1 MARILVVDD
10 DAEQLRLR
18 RMILEK
24 HGHEVTVAACAAEA
38 LAVCKEQD
46 PRCVLMDLRMPTA
59 ADGLELIR
67 GIKSAKPATGVVVLT
82 GWAED
87 IEGKPERD
95 MVEEVFVKPAK
106 IERILAALGRLVML
120 ALAIVLA
127 GTGWAQ
133 TPARF
138 RVSNPRSEITAAIS
152 MSARGADWARTGS
165 EGVLARL
172 LVDGKARG
180 HAWVF
185 GEAAGEPVRVFLGQ
199 LPAGEHT
206 LKVEPV
212 KTESSPGLSL
222 EVGKVEFE
230 EIAPSDTRYDAV
242 ANAPVIIPRA
252 DTAGRFSDVPMIA
265 YYERGKG
272 TYRYTMIFSN
282 EDGGTSTR
290 DLMARWGRT
299 TDIEFVYEVNPATKA
314 TLIQAKGHKEIPYTG
329 SYEGRHPALEV
340 VTTNNMVAPGDGAGK
355 LDFRLLPE
363 KLELTGSREV
373 FMDKHAWTY
382 AVSSKELVREGKL
395 RKFGEVRQE
404 TISDPRSYLV
414 AELNTAPDNSG
425 IQIVVKLLG
434 GETRYG
440 SARGMPENYI
450 TRPGWLRIAV
460 ELPPGTAMRDISEL
474 MLDCV
479 VTPDVK
485 ERKGNRDGTCGL
497 AAPGRIMML
506 GADYRPNEWRRFAAP
521 GRWRA
526 GTMVPLEILP

>member
-1 MARILVVDD
+1 MSRILVVDD

-18 RMILEK
+18 RMILTK
-24 HGHEVTVAACAAEA
+24 HGHEVTAAASAGEA
-38 LAVCKEQD
+38 LRLCREHE

-59 ADGLELIR
+59 EDGLELIR
-67 GIKSAKPATGVVVLT
+67 GIKSASPETGVVVLT
-82 GWAED
+82 GWADD
-87 IEGKPERD
+87 IEGKPERG

-106 IERILAALGRLVML
+106 IERILAALGRLSAL
-120 ALAIVLA
+120 ALAFVLA
-127 GTGWAQ
+127 SAAWAQ

-138 RVSNPRSEITAAIS
+138 QVANPRSEITAALQLT
-152 MSARGADWARTGS
+152 ARGADWGRKGS

-172 LVDGKARG
+172 LVDGKGRG
-180 HAWVF
+180 HVWVF
-185 GEAAGEPVRVFLGQ
+185 GEAAGEPLRVFLGQ

-206 LKVEPV
+206 LTVEPV
-212 KTESSPGLSL
+212 KAESAGLAL
-222 EVGKVEFE
+222 ETGKVEFE
-230 EIAPSDTRYDAV
+230 EIAPSDARYDAV
-242 ANAPVIIPRA
+242 ANAPVVIPRA

-272 TYRYTMIFSN
+272 TYRYTVIFSN

-299 TDIEFVYEVNPATKA
+299 TDIEFVYEVNPVTKA

-329 SYEGRHPALEV
+329 SYEGRHPTLEV
-340 VTTNNMVAPGDGAGK
+340 VTTNNMVAPGEAAGK

-363 KLELTGSREV
+363 RIELTGSREV

-395 RKFGEVRQE
+395 RKFGEVREE

-425 IQIVVKLLG
+425 VQIVVKLRDG
-434 GETRYG
+434 QTRYG
-440 SARGMPENYI
+440 SARGIPENYI

-460 ELPPGTAMRDISEL
+460 ELPPGTAMEDISEL
-474 MLDCV
+474 LLDCV

-485 ERKGNRDGTCGL
+485 ERKGNRDGTCRL
-497 AAPGRIMML
+497 ASPGRVMFL
-506 GADYRPNEWRRFAAP
+506 GADYRPNAWRNIVAP

-526 GTMVPLEILP
+526 GTMVPLEIRP